1 MKDRNT
7 EKGEKEGVK
16 ATTLILIF
24 EEVNRHRTLSGPTS
38 PRPTVDRR
46 GEGGWQGRA
55 FSPPHHLLSLPSPA
69 QLEKSLCKWFSGSS
83 QKRNPQRNP
92 PKVMSYLA
100 GISGMRGKK
109 EKQRKKINIIEL
121 LVKARYV

>member
-38 PRPTVDRR
+38 SRPAMDRG
-46 GEGGWQGRA
+46 GEGGLTRA
-55 FSPPHHLLSLPSPA
+55 CIQSPTPPALPPITCSVG
-69 QLEKSLCKWFSGSS
+69 E
-83 QKRNPQRNP
+83 
-92 PKVMSYLA
+92 
-100 GISGMRGKK
+100 
-109 EKQRKKINIIEL
+109 II
-121 LVKARYV
+121 V